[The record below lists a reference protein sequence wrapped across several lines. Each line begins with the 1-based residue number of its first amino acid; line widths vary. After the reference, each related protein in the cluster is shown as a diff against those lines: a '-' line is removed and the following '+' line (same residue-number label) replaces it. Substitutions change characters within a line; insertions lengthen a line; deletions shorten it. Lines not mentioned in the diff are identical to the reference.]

1 MKDPKKPKSGMYKTK
16 ARNLTDAQLKRAK
29 GLQASSKRTVSISDT
44 TRATTGANKGY
55 TLGAGGKR
63 FTGTVVMA
71 NGDRAVYKGG
81 KRVTNAP
88 KSSMKDKTPT
98 RSTSGSRGSTGSGR
112 AVDKRVAK
120 PAKTR
125 TVKGPMIAAGVRNN
139 FSSANKAKAIATEKR
154 RDAAM
159 ASRGS
164 VSSRAGSKSSSGKS
178 WRDPGGGG
186 LVGPNSPLRNFG
198 RPSSSKPKKGDRK
211 RVGGAYGGYA
221 TYDGTRWVK
230 SK

>member
-29 GLQASSKRTVSISDT
+29 GLQASGKRTVSISDT

-55 TLGAGGKR
+55 TLGPGGKR
-63 FTGTVVMA
+63 LTGTVVMA

-88 KSSMKDKTPT
+88 KSSMKTKTPT
-98 RSTSGSRGSTGSGR
+98 RSTGGGRVSSGT
-112 AVDKRVAK
+112 VNK
-120 PAKTR
+120 PTKTK
-125 TVKGPMIAAGVRNN
+125 TLKGPMIAAGVRNN
-139 FSSANKAKAIATEKR
+139 FSAANKAKAIATEKK

-164 VSSRAGSKSSSGKS
+164 VSSRTGSKSSSGKS

-186 LVGPNSPLRNFG
+186 LVGPNSPFRG
-198 RPSSSKPKKGDRK
+198 SGGSSSSKPKKGDRK